1 MSNPTRLDALTF
13 LRNWY
18 ADHPVDRPHDIDQ
31 VLDLGKTV
39 AGYLGQ
45 GQDDGRV
52 IVRLRIGAVT
62 NRRTGAPVAHT
73 VGGATMQLHDDEQ
86 VSYTL
91 SAVDAKGQA
100 LAGDTFNAASDNETV
115 VTIAQQDDGSF
126 LAVAGTPGSATL
138 TFSDGSLSVTEAIDV
153 IAGDAVAISVTAGT
167 VEKQAPAAPAA
178 P

>member
-1 MSNPTRLDALTF
+1 MSEPTRLDALTF
-13 LRNWY
+13 IRNWY
-18 ADHPVDRPHDIDQ
+18 MDHPNDRPHDIDS

-39 AGYLGQ
+39 AGFLGQ

-100 LAGDTFNAASDNETV
+100 ISGDAFTASSDNETV
-115 VTIAQQDDGSF
+115 VTITSQPDGSF
-126 LAVAGTPGSATL
+126 VAVAGTPGSATL
-138 TFSDGSLSVTEAIDV
+138 TFGDGTLSVTEAIDV

-167 VEKQAPAAPAA
+167 VEKQPAA
-178 P
+178 